1 MSLQPSVPGPEGKHL
16 LFPPMEAE
24 CLGPLAQP
32 GYTLKMAPLALPV
45 WPHESL
51 PLSSL
56 ILVLLSGVWVEQMAV
71 EEAADS
77 KG

>member
-1 MSLQPSVPGPEGKHL
+1 MALQPSLPGPEGKHL

-24 CLGPLAQP
+24 CVGPLTKP
-32 GYTLKMAPLALPV
+32 GYTLKMASLALLV
-45 WPHESL
+45 WPHERL

-56 ILVLLSGVWVEQMAV
+56 ILVFLSGVWFEQMAV